1 MSWVVVMHNLWFLI
15 GAVALI
21 ASTATATSG
30 STVSDAVTGA
40 TISAPLSVANVTPL
54 YFGTFHPSQ
63 DETVKISVKSD
74 NVDCNHPE
82 ILLSDDQTPAEFQ
95 VTGRVGAIYTVEV
108 PDHVVLTS
116 ASGAPLQADL
126 ISVGPG
132 HLEDGEDTI
141 VIGSTMMIPPQQA
154 TDIYTGSFVITV
166 AYQ

>member
-1 MSWVVVMHNLWFLI
+1 MRNIWFFV

-30 STVSDAVTGA
+30 GYASDAAAGA
-40 TISAPLSVANVTPL
+40 TISSPLSVANITPL
-54 YFGTFHPSQ
+54 HFGTFHPSQ
-63 DETVKISVKSD
+63 DKTVKISVKSD
-74 NVDCNHPE
+74 SVDCNHPDT
-82 ILLSDDQTPAEFQ
+82 LLSDDQTPAEFQ

-116 ASGAPLQADL
+116 VGGAPLKADL
-126 ISVGPG
+126 ISVGPS